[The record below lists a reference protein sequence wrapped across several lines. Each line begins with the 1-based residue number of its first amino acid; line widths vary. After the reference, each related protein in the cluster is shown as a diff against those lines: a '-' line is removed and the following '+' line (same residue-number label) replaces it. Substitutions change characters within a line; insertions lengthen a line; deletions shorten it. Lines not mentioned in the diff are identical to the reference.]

1 MRSISSTSFAAAVAL
16 AAVALAWGA
25 IPLFVRNDVPS
36 TALVGARVTFGVI
49 ALVGVAAMLGRLSLP
64 AVKRGRLALCGVLL
78 ASHWVTFFESIKYSP
93 VAVALAVLYIGPI
106 AAALLAGPLLGER
119 GSGRLWVALMIAAL
133 GTLLVIQPWSD
144 GNAAISAWGLL
155 MAALSAGLL
164 TSLLLVGKPVAGALG
179 GLTMAIAELGVAT
192 VLLAPAT
199 YRALADHGEHWPG
212 FLVLGALLT
221 GVASLVYWEAMRHL
235 PLVSVSVIMYL
246 EPASAVVWAAAF
258 LDEIPN
264 GLAWLGVGL
273 VLVGGATA
281 ASASAEEE
289 AIGAPASL

>member
-1 MRSISSTSFAAAVAL
+1 MRPISSTSFVAAVAL

-49 ALVGVAAMLGRLSLP
+49 ALVAIAAMLGRLALP

-78 ASHWVTFFESIKYSP
+78 ASHWVTFFESIKFSP
-93 VAVALAVLYIGPI
+93 VAVALAILYIGPI

-119 GSGRLWVALMIAAL
+119 VSGRLWVALAIAAL

-144 GNAAISAWGLL
+144 GNAAISGWGLL

-164 TSLLLVGKPVAGALG
+164 TALLLVGKPVAGALG
-179 GLTMAIAELGVAT
+179 GLTMAIGELGVAT

-199 YRALADHGEHWPG
+199 YQAVAHHGEHWPG

-273 VLVGGATA
+273 VLAGGATA

-289 AIGAPASL
+289 AIGAPATL